1 MEKNSF
7 LKNSIVLTMANITTG
22 ILGFIFSIYL
32 SKLIGPEGIGLYGLV
47 MPIYNLFIC
56 LMTAGI
62 IAAISQTS
70 AIFKAK
76 GEYNNIYKTIKKVAS
91 FNIIWAVVIGITV
104 YFAAPFISTYGIHD
118 IRAIDA
124 IKVTCPAMVFI
135 SLSNILKG
143 YFYGVSK
150 ITIPSF
156 IDILEKALRIIII
169 SLLIFFFKATTI
181 TELVTLAYIS
191 LALGELQSLLLL
203 FIYYL
208 YLKKKK
214 LQPNNT
220 RTERTSQLLFNVFV
234 IALPLCLN
242 GFLGNLFGTV
252 STLLLP
258 RRLGVAGFSY
268 SEALSLIG
276 KFNGM
281 ALTIVTFPIIVIG
294 SINALIIPDLS
305 ETLSRGDVYNAIIRI
320 KKVIKLAFLLGLAT
334 LVICNILPNDL
345 GYMFYERDDL
355 GNYIKLISLSAPII
369 FTAQTMFGFLNGLGK
384 QGVILRNS
392 LIVSAVELICLFV
405 LVGNSKLNI
414 LGYGISIFI
423 TSTLSL
429 IINLREVKKHI
440 DLNFSLTNIFIYLLL
455 SMLIFLV
462 MRLLSNVLFP
472 SYSIFKN
479 LFVVILTF
487 LTFAGLS
494 FLGVEEDY

>member
-7 LKNSIVLTMANITTG
+7 LKNSIVLTIANITTG

-76 GEYNNIYKTIKKVAS
+76 GQYNNIYKTIRKVAS
-91 FNIIWAVVIGITV
+91 FNIIWSIIIGITV
-104 YFAAPFISTYGIHD
+104 YFAAPYISIYGIHD

-124 IKVTCPAMVFI
+124 IKITCPAMIFI

-150 ITIPSF
+150 ITIPSI

-191 LALGELQSLLLL
+191 LAIGELQSLLLL

-214 LQPNNT
+214 LPPNAGK
-220 RTERTSQLLFNVFV
+220 TERASQLLFNVFI

-258 RRLGVAGFSY
+258 RRLEVAGFAY
-268 SEALSLIG
+268 TEALSLIG

-294 SINALIIPDLS
+294 SINSLMIPDLS
-305 ETLSRGDVYNAIIRI
+305 ETLSRGDVYNAIKRI

-334 LVICNILPNDL
+334 LVICNLIPNDL
-345 GYMFYERDDL
+345 GYMFYERNDL
-355 GNYIKLISLSAPII
+355 GNYIKLISISAPIF

-384 QGVILRNS
+384 QGIILRNS
-392 LIVSAVELICLFV
+392 LIVSSVELICIFI
-405 LVGNSKLNI
+405 LVANSKLNI
-414 LGYGISIFI
+414 LGYGISIII
-423 TSTLSL
+423 TSSLSL

-440 DLNFSLTNIFIYLLL
+440 DINFSLTNIFIYLLL
-455 SMLIFLV
+455 SVLIFSV
-462 MRLLSNVLFP
+462 MRILSNILFP
-472 SYSIFKN
+472 SYSILKN
-479 LFVVILTF
+479 LFVVGLTY
-487 LTFAGLS
+487 LSFAGIS
-494 FLGVEEDY
+494 FLGVEEEY